1 MESTPPKTTDDLW
14 LMIHYWFGLDLV
26 RRPFTPGHSSP
37 FRFLAEAFLH
47 PGRDVAA
54 WACRSGGKTLCAS
67 ILAALEFLFAD
78 NLQARVLAGSQDQGR
93 ILYEYWLRW
102 CRGVLAHR
110 VQGNV
115 KRLLT
120 RVGNGRFEILA
131 ASHRKVRGPKVQR
144 LYEDELDE
152 IDADIDSAAVGMI
165 DSAPLLPGRTIYTST
180 WHRIDGTMAQLV
192 ARAAETGVS
201 LHRWN
206 LWEAIERCPAE
217 RHDAGRGCE
226 SCQLAPACREKARE
240 FHGDPDL
247 RVGIAAEAGGL
258 YAIDDAIKAYR
269 KVSRST
275 WDAEFLCKRPAVR
288 GLVYDE
294 FDADLHRLGLP
305 PGGGDPPADLKIY
318 RSIDWGHGV
327 FVCLWIGEDKDGTAY
342 LLDTYRARHGTI
354 HQHAEHIRAH
364 RLGSAPRAPAPR
376 GPAHGRPAHG
386 GRIAGTFCDPA
397 GRNRSDQTG
406 RSNVEIFREYGIN
419 CTYSLTPAAREVRNG
434 IMLVK
439 AALAPASGRPRFFY
453 LPTAGNRIFVKAMQ
467 SYRNRRVNEI
477 WIDQPQDPQEFEHIP
492 DALRYFFVNRAR
504 GDRKIEVVTYGVS

>member
-1 MESTPPKTTDDLW
+1 
-14 LMIHYWFGLDLV
+14 MIYDWFGLDLAY
-26 RRPFTPGHSSP
+26 RKFTPGHSSP
-37 FRFLAEAFLH
+37 LRFLAEAFLH
-47 PGRDVAA
+47 PERDVAA

-67 ILAALEFLFAD
+67 ILAALEFLFTD

-102 CRGVLAHR
+102 CRGILAHR
-110 VQGNV
+110 VQGDV

-120 RVGNGRFEILA
+120 HVGNGRFEILA
-131 ASHRKVRGPKVQR
+131 ASHTKVRGPKVQR

-165 DSAPLLPGRTIYTST
+165 ASAPNLPGRTIYTST
-180 WHRIDGTMAQLV
+180 WHRIDGTMARLV
-192 ARAAETGVS
+192 AQAADSGVS
-201 LHRWN
+201 MHKWN
-206 LWEAIERCPAE
+206 LWEAIEHCPAD
-217 RHDAGRGCE
+217 RNQDGRGCE
-226 SCQLAPACREKARE
+226 KCQLAAACCEKARE
-240 FHGDPDL
+240 FHHDPDW
-247 RVGIAAEAGGL
+247 RVGIAAEACGL

-269 KVSRST
+269 KVSRAT

-288 GLVYDE
+288 GRVYEE
-294 FDADLHRLGLP
+294 FDADRHRLA
-305 PGGGDPPADLKIY
+305 GDPPADLKIY
-318 RSIDWGHGV
+318 RTIDWGHGV

-342 LLDTYRARHGTI
+342 LLDTYRAEQGTI

-364 RLGSAPRAPAPR
+364 PIGHAPGPLGSLA
-376 GPAHGRPAHG
+376 G

-406 RSNVEIFREYGIN
+406 RSNVELFRDYGIN
-419 CTYSLTPAAREVRNG
+419 CTYCLSPAAREVRNG

-453 LPTAGNRIFVKAMQ
+453 LPTDGNRIFVKAMQ
-467 SYRNRRVNEI
+467 SYRNRRVNGI

-504 GDRKIEVVTYGVS
+504 GERKIEVVGLSVS

>member
-1 MESTPPKTTDDLW
+1 MVIKD
-14 LMIHYWFGLDLV
+14 WFGLELAH
-26 RRPFTPGHSSP
+26 RSFTPDHSTP
-37 FRFLAEAFLH
+37 LRFLADAFLH

-67 ILAALEFLFAD
+67 ILAALEFMFTD
-78 NLQARVLAGSQDQGR
+78 DLQARVLAGSEDQGR
-93 ILYEYWLRW
+93 CLYEYWLKW
-102 CRGVLAHR
+102 CRTVLAHR
-110 VQGNV
+110 LQGDV

-120 RVGNGRFEILA
+120 RVGGGRFEILA

-165 DSAPLLPGRTIYTST
+165 ASAPLLPARTIYTST
-180 WHRIDGTMAQLV
+180 WHRIDGTMARLV
-192 ARAAETGVS
+192 ARAPDCGVS
-201 LHRWN
+201 MHKWN

-226 SCQLAPACREKARE
+226 HCELAPACRQKARD
-240 FHGDPDL
+240 FHDDPDWP
-247 RVGIAAEAGGL
+247 VGIAAEAGGL
-258 YAIDDAIKAYR
+258 YAIDDAVKAYR
-269 KVSRST
+269 KVSLAT
-275 WDAEFLCKRPAVR
+275 WEAEFLCKRPAVVGR
-288 GLVYDE
+288 VYDE
-294 FDADLHRLGLP
+294 FDEGRHRLGLP

-342 LLDTYRARHGTI
+342 LLDTYRAEHGTI
-354 HQHAEHIRAH
+354 HQHAEHIKAH
-364 RLGSAPRAPAPR
+364 PLGPGPGPRAPR
-376 GPAHGRPAHG
+376 GPAPRG

-406 RSNVEIFREYGIN
+406 RSNVEVFREYGIN
-419 CTYSLTPAAREVRNG
+419 CTYSLSSAAREVRNG

-453 LPTAGNRIFVKAMQ
+453 LPTAANRIFVKAMQ
-467 SYRNRRVNEI
+467 SYRNRRVNGI

-504 GDRKIEVVTYGVS
+504 GDRKIEVVQLGVS